1 MSRPWG
7 GLFSLEGRIQFF
19 FLRADSD
26 QISTPGAHGI
36 PNARTGHTKRNSP
49 ALTLYG
55 APRSGDNGPVIVDN
69 RKRARVREAVG
80 LVLIGLLILII
91 AIVRYHRVVDWHVR

>member
-1 MSRPWG
+1 V
-7 GLFSLEGRIQFF
+7 LI
-19 FLRADSD
+19 
-26 QISTPGAHGI
+26 
-36 PNARTGHTKRNSP
+36 
-49 ALTLYG
+49 
-55 APRSGDNGPVIVDN
+55 DN

>member
-1 MSRPWG
+1 MD
-7 GLFSLEGRIQFF
+7 FF
-19 FLRADSD
+19 FCSTKCN
-26 QISTPGAHGI
+26 QISTPNAHRL
-36 PNARTGHTKRNSP
+36 PNRRIRNATCTRQSHTTET
-49 ALTLYG
+49 ALCRVR
-55 APRSGDNGPVIVDN
+55 ASGDNDRVLIDN

>member
-1 MSRPWG
+1 M
-7 GLFSLEGRIQFF
+7 LI
-19 FLRADSD
+19 
-26 QISTPGAHGI
+26 
-36 PNARTGHTKRNSP
+36 
-49 ALTLYG
+49 
-55 APRSGDNGPVIVDN
+55 DN